1 MEHGELPAAATSG
14 AGSAGVGR
22 DDLRSAMSRFASGV
36 AVVSTVNADGD
47 DVLMTATAMASV
59 SLEPPLVLISVGQGS
74 RMWESLRETDR
85 WAICMLNAEQVQV
98 ASRFALPGRVS
109 DRLLLAS
116 LPWRRGPATGAVLL
130 DGTLAALECTRYSMT
145 DAGDHTLFVG
155 LVVAVH
161 VPAGATG
168 VPLLHFASRYRELR

>member
-1 MEHGELPAAATSG
+1 MEHGELPAAAASG
-14 AGSAGVGR
+14 ASSGVDR

-47 DVLMTATAMASV
+47 DVLMTATAIASV
-59 SLEPPLVLISVGQGS
+59 SLEPPLVLVSVGQGS

-85 WAICMLNAEQVQV
+85 WAISMLNAEQVQV

-116 LPWRRGPATGAVLL
+116 LPWRRGPVTGAVLL

-145 DAGDHTLFVG
+145 DAGDHTLFLG
-155 LVVAVH
+155 LVAAVH
-161 VPAGATG
+161 VPAGTAG
-168 VPLLHFASRYRELR
+168 PPLLHFASRYRELR